1 MKIFDC
7 FMYFDEETV
16 LELRLNIL
24 DKYVDYFVI
33 VESSFTHKGD
43 KRDLKF
49 NHQKFKKFKD
59 KLIYITYDEEP
70 QEIRKNLINEKDN
83 EAIKS
88 FKYIK
93 NAILRENGQRNE
105 VLKGLE
111 TAKDDDIILI
121 SDVDEIPN
129 LERLDL
135 SKIQEKIILFK
146 QDMFYYK
153 FNLKL
158 PNLDWTGTKG
168 CRKKFL
174 KSPQWLR
181 NIKDRKY
188 PFYRLDT
195 FFSDKKY
202 IDIKIISNG
211 GWHFSNLKT
220 ASEIEFKLKSYLH
233 HREFDENPLSV
244 DEIDSLIKNKQ
255 AIYDLKVDK
264 RVNKIGDGSK
274 LEKYPTHKLPKFLQ
288 DNLNNYKEWID

>member
-24 DKYVDYFVI
+24 NKYIDYFVI

-70 QEIRKNLINEKDN
+70 VEIIKNKVNVEDD
-83 EAIKS
+83 EATKS
-88 FKYIK
+88 FKYIE
-93 NAILRENGQRNE
+93 NAILRENGQRNQI
-105 VLKGLE
+105 LKGLE
-111 TAKDDDIILI
+111 LAKDDDMILI

-129 LERLDL
+129 LENLDL
-135 SKIQEKIILFK
+135 SKINERIILFN
-146 QDMFYYK
+146 QDMFYYR

-158 PNLDWTGTKG
+158 PSLDWTGTKG
-168 CRKKFL
+168 CKKKFL

-195 FFSDKKY
+195 FFSDTKY

-244 DEIDSLIKNKQ
+244 DEINSLIKNKQ

-274 LEKYPTHKLPKFLQ
+274 LEKYPTERLPKFLQ
-288 DNLNNYKEWID
+288 DNLKSYKEWID